1 MMIVEG
7 NAPLAAS
14 YAANIIAIYQTYRW
28 NTYVDA
34 HAKDPQVWHGPV
46 DNATWQDGYLGRR
59 RACRDKVLA
68 GRRRFR
74 PGGRRPAGGGPG
86 VRGLASARRDRD
98 RAIAACG
105 QAASAQRIRKDR
117 GEERRFRAGRRRFG
131 GEASAAKGRGKKDPR
146 QEGCGEEAPSCEA
159 RALKTEAGPRAVG
172 VGEYET
178 TRPQTRTQAVTSVRV
193 SAAARLFRLSAFSA
207 ADTNTPPVAS
217 CGR

>member
-1 MMIVEG
+1 MIVEG

-46 DNATWQDGYLGRR
+46 DNATWQDGYLVG
-59 RACRDKVLA
+59 DELA
-68 GRRRFR
+68 EIKFWLGEGASAPAASGQPAAAQASGARKCAPRPR
-74 PGGRRPAGGGPG
+74 PGHRRMRASRIDPAHPQGPRGAEALPHGRSPLLSRSVRRERERQKGPSA
-86 VRGLASARRDRD
+86 RGLRRE
-98 RAIAACG
+98 
-105 QAASAQRIRKDR
+105 S
-117 GEERRFRAGRRRFG
+117 
-131 GEASAAKGRGKKDPR
+131 PV
-146 QEGCGEEAPSCEA
+146 CEA

-178 TRPQTRTQAVTSVRV
+178 THPQTRTPAVMPVHWV

-207 ADTNTPPVAS
+207 ADTSTPPVAW